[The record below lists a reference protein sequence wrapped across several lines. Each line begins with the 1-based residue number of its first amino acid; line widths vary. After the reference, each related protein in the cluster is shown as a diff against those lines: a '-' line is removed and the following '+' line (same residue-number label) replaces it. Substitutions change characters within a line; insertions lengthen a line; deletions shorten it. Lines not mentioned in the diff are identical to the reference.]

1 MHCAYWLLTQTIY
14 SNYDDLKH
22 FYLSSKYSLYLFW
35 PGVVASICFRS
46 TQPCYHCRR
55 CKVSSDYCDFRRS
68 YCCCCQRVKIATN
81 ETYDSNLIGLI
92 ATFASPSSS
101 SFHYSLRIE
110 SCIRYPLRSLKSFKA
125 HQTLHLGCAEDS
137 TPRWSSKCV
146 LPEYTQ
152 ASNYEPG
159 SAPKYSP

>member
-1 MHCAYWLLTQTIY
+1 M
-14 SNYDDLKH
+14 
-22 FYLSSKYSLYLFW
+22 FW
-35 PGVVASICFRS
+35 PGVVAFTCARS
-46 TQPCYHCRR
+46 KQPCFHYHR
-55 CKVSSDYCDFRRS
+55 CMGSWDYCDSRRS
-68 YCCCCQRVKIATN
+68 YCCCYQRVKIATN
-81 ETYDSNLIGLI
+81 ETYGSNLIGLI

-110 SCIRYPLRSLKSFKA
+110 SCIRYPLRSLGNFKA

-137 TPRWSSKCV
+137 TQGWSSTCV